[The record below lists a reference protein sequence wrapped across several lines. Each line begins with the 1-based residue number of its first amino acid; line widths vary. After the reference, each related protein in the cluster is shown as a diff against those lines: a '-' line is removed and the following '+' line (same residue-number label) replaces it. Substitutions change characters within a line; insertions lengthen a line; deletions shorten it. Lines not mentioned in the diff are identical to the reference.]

1 MDPITQGVL
10 GASVPQ
16 AIAKKKHIVAATVF
30 GALAGMSPDLDNLIR
45 SGTDPLLRMEYHR
58 QFTHS
63 LVFIPVGALICA
75 LLFYFLFS
83 RRWQINFK
91 YTYLYCLL
99 GYATHGLLDACTSFG
114 TQLLWPFT
122 NERFA
127 FNTISIIDPL
137 FTLPLLVLV
146 ILGVKKKSARFGQ
159 AALCWV
165 LIYQG
170 LGFYQHQRVMGIGA
184 QLAEQRQHVPVRME
198 VKPSFGNLLLWK
210 VIYEIE
216 DGYHTDAVR
225 AARDVTIYPGDF
237 IPKLNIDS
245 DLPWLDK
252 DSQQA
257 KDIQRFGWFSKGYL
271 ALDPANPLRITDMR
285 YSMVP
290 NEAQGMWS
298 IWVDPAAG
306 ESDHVTMKQDRDTSA
321 SRRTKLMQML
331 QGEELAPESSYGP

>member
-16 AIAKKKHIVAATVF
+16 AITSKKHIVAATVF
-30 GALAGMSPDLDNLIR
+30 GAVAGMAPDLDNLIR

-83 RRWQINFK
+83 RPWQVNFK
-91 YTYLYCLL
+91 LTYLYCFL

-137 FTLPLLVLV
+137 FTVPLLVLV
-146 ILGVKKKSARFGQ
+146 YLGVKRKTTVFAQ
-159 AALCWV
+159 VALCWV
-165 LIYQG
+165 VIYQG
-170 LGFYQHQRVMGIGA
+170 LGFYQHHRVIDFGE
-184 QLAEQRQHVPVRME
+184 QLAEQRGHVPMRME
-198 VKPSFGNLLLWK
+198 AKPSFGNLLLWK
-210 VIYEIE
+210 VIYEME
-216 DGYHTDAVR
+216 DGYYTDAVR
-225 AARDVTIYPGDF
+225 AASGITVYPGEF
-237 IPKLNIDS
+237 VTKLEIDR

-257 KDIQRFGWFSKGYL
+257 KDIERFRWFSKGYL
-271 ALDPANPLRITDMR
+271 ALDPNNPLRVTDMR

-290 NEAQGMWS
+290 NENKGMWS
-298 IWVDPAAG
+298 IWLDPEAG
-306 ESDHVTMKQDRDTSA
+306 ENDYVQMKQDRDTSA
-321 SRRTKLMQML
+321 PRRMKLMQML
-331 QGEELAPESSYGP
+331 KGEALAPGQ